1 MEVKQALT
9 GKIVMTNYGKT
20 RYVKIED
27 IEFADN
33 LEAVVI
39 PGK

>member
-1 MEVKQALT
+1 
-9 GKIVMTNYGKT
+9 MTNYGKT

-27 IEFADN
+27 IEFVDS
-33 LEAVVI
+33 LETMLI